1 MTIPTKLNSSTKEGK
16 GKGNNCSAQQD
27 AENSE
32 VKEGL
37 YKKAGEYEAGGVHE
51 EGSRLPIHLERYIA
65 WQRHRVL
72 TILCMTAMIVWLLMA
87 SIVGTLVLY
96 RYMTRRPVFVGS
108 CVTEVVDNTGENPV
122 ALAQNVEVD
131 TGNHVEKIQVPAF
144 GPNRPAT
151 FVHDFMQVCKTSA
164 FRMFS
169 QNITLIKDLLG
180 NKCFLKP
187 LDREIVAP
195 PSNLIDLMEK
205 LASGYYQPKPSI
217 VRENFSVHLPALK
230 SQEIVDLK
238 SVEVAVECT
247 NVPTYWLVPVKE
259 ERRFRRAVATSGCSK
274 EKFSFFNGDD
284 SVVMETVT
292 MCA

>member
-1 MTIPTKLNSSTKEGK
+1 MTIPTKLNASSKEGK
-16 GKGNNCSAQQD
+16 GKDNSSSIPQN
-27 AENSE
+27 AENSD

-37 YKKAGEYEAGGVHE
+37 YKKAGQYEAGGVHE

-96 RYMTRRPVFVGS
+96 RYMTRRPVFIGS
-108 CVTEVVDNTGENPV
+108 CMTEVVDNAGESPV

-131 TGNHVEKIQVPAF
+131 TGNQVEKIQVPAF
-144 GPNRPAT
+144 GPNRPAA
-151 FVHDFMQVCKTSA
+151 FVHDFM
-164 FRMFS
+164 
-169 QNITLIKDLLG
+169 QNITLIKDILG

-187 LDREIVAP
+187 LDREVVAP
-195 PSNLIDLMEK
+195 PSNMIDLMEK
-205 LASGYYQPKPSI
+205 LSSGYYQPKPSI
-217 VRENFSVHLPALK
+217 VRENFSVRLPALDE
-230 SQEIVDLK
+230 QEIYDLK
-238 SVEVAVECT
+238 SVEVAAECMQ
-247 NVPTYWLVPVKE
+247 VPTYWLVPVKE
-259 ERRFRRAVATSGCSK
+259 ERRFRRAAKSGCSQG
-274 EKFSFFNGDD
+274 KFSFFNGGN